1 MLLLNNNHA
10 SHISLKNTLVFLVIT
25 APSSVRELLPR
36 NIGNTSVLLKW
47 MPPEHFNG
55 VLVYYDISIN
65 ENQNR
70 SDAPTNAS
78 ANEPITY
85 TWNDLEPFQ
94 MHNVAVRACTNKC
107 SNWTKSFFTTEM
119 GAPGPF
125 KEQPR
130 VESSSKTPSLFNSN
144 SNSSS
149 QVLKWQQPIY
159 KGGYLDF
166 YEVKFELS
174 PNDGRNE
181 PTTKIY
187 KMKST
192 QCIFDIC
199 SIHKTGSVTL
209 YVRGVNFFL
218 SPHRSDEVAN
228 INVHDEIK
236 GSEIAQTQC
245 NMDDA
250 VLMESLE
257 KIKKYDNHS
266 QFFYGPW
273 SPQNSHSCS
282 GDYSSQE
289 SQNVILVMFL
299 SFVSIL
305 FVFMIYYLFRKIRE
319 IKNIIVEFPP
329 GLEELSGDKIIKKNK
344 SNPSE
349 VPDILHNVDNT
360 SLANEDEHKRL
371 LKRHNGSLNGGDCN
385 SSINSEITRS
395 DIDQNDDIEYND
407 LGGSKQYEVSDN
419 DNIDG
424 RLQVR
429 L

>member
-1 MLLLNNNHA
+1 
-10 SHISLKNTLVFLVIT
+10 
-25 APSSVRELLPR
+25 
-36 NIGNTSVLLKW
+36 

-70 SDAPTNAS
+70 VEAQNNAS
-78 ANEPITY
+78 ATDPIRY
-85 TWNDLEPFQ
+85 VWHDLEPFQ

-107 SNWTKSFFTTEM
+107 SNWTKSSFTTEM

-130 VESSSKTPSLFNSN
+130 VETSAKTSSLFSN
-144 SNSSS
+144 STH
-149 QVLKWQQPIY
+149 VFKWQQPIY
-159 KGGYLDF
+159 KGGFLDF
-166 YEVKFELS
+166 YEVKIELS
-174 PNDGRNE
+174 PNDGRSE
-181 PTTKIY
+181 LITKIY
-187 KMKST
+187 KMKSM
-192 QCIFDIC
+192 QCMFDIC
-199 SIHKTGSVTL
+199 SIYKTGSATL

-218 SPHRSDEVAN
+218 SPHRSDEAAK

-236 GSEIAQTQC
+236 GSDPTQIHC
-245 NMDDA
+245 NMDDTL
-250 VLMESLE
+250 LMESLE

-266 QFFYGPW
+266 QFYYGPW

-282 GDYSSQE
+282 GDFGNQE

-344 SNPSE
+344 SNPLE
-349 VPDILHNVDNT
+349 VPDLLHNVDNT

-371 LKRHNGSLNGGDCN
+371 LKRSLNGSLNGGDCN
-385 SSINSEITRS
+385 SSINSENTRS
-395 DIDQNDDIEYND
+395 DLDQNDEIEYND
-407 LGGSKQYEVSDN
+407 LVGSKQYVMSDN
-419 DNIDG
+419 DNVDG

-429 L
+429 H

>member
-1 MLLLNNNHA
+1 
-10 SHISLKNTLVFLVIT
+10 
-25 APSSVRELLPR
+25 
-36 NIGNTSVLLKW
+36 

-65 ENQNR
+65 ENQSR
-70 SDAPTNAS
+70 VETQTNAS
-78 ANEPITY
+78 ATEQIRFPWSN
-85 TWNDLEPFQ
+85 LEPFQ

-107 SNWTKSFFTTEM
+107 SNWTKSSFTTEM

-130 VESSSKTPSLFNSN
+130 VESSTKTASLFNSN
-144 SNSSS
+144 PSNST
-149 QVLKWQQPIY
+149 QVFKWEAPIY
-159 KGGYLDF
+159 KGGFLDF
-166 YEVKFELS
+166 YEVKFELT

-181 PTTKIY
+181 PSTKIY
-187 KMKST
+187 KMKSM
-192 QCIFDIC
+192 QCLFDIC
-199 SIHKTGSVTL
+199 SIHKTGSVAL

-218 SPHRSDEVAN
+218 SPHRSDEAAK
-228 INVHDEIK
+228 INVHDEIR
-236 GSEIAQTQC
+236 GSDLTQTQC
-245 NMDDA
+245 NADDP
-250 VLMESLE
+250 VLMDSLD

-282 GDYSSQE
+282 GGDYGNQE

-344 SNPSE
+344 SNPLE
-349 VPDILHNVDNT
+349 VPDLLHNVDNT

-385 SSINSEITRS
+385 SSINSEATRS
-395 DIDQNDDIEYND
+395 DVNDDIEYNE
-407 LGGSKQYEVSDN
+407 LVGSKQYEMSDN

-429 L
+429 QELISLKKLTRINFIKN